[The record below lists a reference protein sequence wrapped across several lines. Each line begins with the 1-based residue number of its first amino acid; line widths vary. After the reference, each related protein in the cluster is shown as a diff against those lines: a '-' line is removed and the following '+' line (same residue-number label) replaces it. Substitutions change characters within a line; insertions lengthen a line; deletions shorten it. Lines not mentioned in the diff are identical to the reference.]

1 MALARLENYD
11 NARKVLNKARES
23 IPTDRKIWITAA
35 KLEESQENYHMVGKI
50 IERGKFNLSILYL
63 SILFN
68 VHHLAIGSLQANGV
82 EINKD
87 QWIKDAEECN
97 KTGSIHTAQA
107 IM

>member
-1 MALARLENYD
+1 M
-11 NARKVLNKARES
+11 REVSS
-23 IPTDRKIWITAA
+23 IYQYSVY
-35 KLEESQENYHMVGKI
+35 LFYLM
-50 IERGKFNLSILYL
+50 SI
-63 SILFN
+63 
-68 VHHLAIGSLQANGV
+68 HLAIGSLQANGV